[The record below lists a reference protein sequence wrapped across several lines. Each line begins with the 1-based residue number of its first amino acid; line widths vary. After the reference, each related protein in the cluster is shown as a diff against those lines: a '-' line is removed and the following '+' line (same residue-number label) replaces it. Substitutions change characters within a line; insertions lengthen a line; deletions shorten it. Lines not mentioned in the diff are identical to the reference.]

1 MLRRL
6 AFAAATPGALALG
19 LRRSTWP
26 YSFAEKEKKEGGE
39 GDEWRYMG
47 VYLTEESHKNLQA
60 QLDQI
65 GIGKTHDV
73 GKRVIVR
80 STLTSRDEFVYFPIY
95 GERVAFRLK
104 GILRAED
111 SGLVV
116 GTGRLSTVAG
126 ELKDDDCEASVTLY
140 PKKRE
145 PQKSFDERA
154 AMDLATRLSR
164 ADVVR
169 GKPFWKGRI
178 LPQTI
183 LDRGYSA
190 ERATFTA
197 LNWADQIVVD
207 GYLCGSNH
215 VDENGAC
222 TFDRSTLSEKDVLPP
237 SESSTM
243 EAKKSGSAGKSASAS
258 EGADDGDKAECP
270 VCKFMKGGPCKEQFL
285 VWDACVQGMKEDED
299 LSTCFPVTVKMM
311 ECMRNFEYYDIMTV
325 NSGKYSTIEGEKDDK

>member
-1 MLRRL
+1 MFRRL
-6 AFAAATPGALALG
+6 VFTAATPGALALG
-19 LRRSTWP
+19 LRQSPFTC
-26 YSFAEKEKKEGGE
+26 SFAEKEKEGS
-39 GDEWRYMG
+39 DEWRYMG
-47 VYLTEESHKNLQA
+47 VYLTDESHKNLQA

-65 GIGKTHDV
+65 GVGKTHDV

-80 STLTSRDEFVYFPIY
+80 STMTSRDEFVYFPIY

-104 GILRAED
+104 GIVRAED

-116 GTGRLSTVAG
+116 GMGRLSTVAG
-126 ELKDDDCEASVTLY
+126 ELKDDDCEASITLY

-145 PQKSFDERA
+145 PQQSFDERA

-169 GKPFWKGRI
+169 GKSFWKGRI

-183 LDRGYSA
+183 LGRAYSA

-197 LNWADQIVVD
+197 LSWADQVVVD

-222 TFDRSTLSEKDVLPP
+222 TFDRSTLSEKDILPP
-237 SESSTM
+237 PEGSTA
-243 EAKKSGSAGKSASAS
+243 EAKKSGASAAASAS
-258 EGADDGDKAECP
+258 EGAEESDKAECP

-285 VWDACVQGMKEDED
+285 VWDACVQGMKEDDD

-311 ECMRNFEYYDIMTV
+311 ECMRNYEYYDIMTV
-325 NSGKYSTIEGEKDDK
+325 NSAKYGSAATAATE